1 VEAPHLQRLHKRY
14 FGQGLRLVAVTQMNP
29 TLSEVR
35 QFTRRHGVT
44 YPVVLDPGERTGKR
58 YRIEGHPCAVLLDRR
73 GVVRFVHTGFLP
85 GDEKLLE
92 TAIQAVLAGRTPP
105 KGDD

>member
-1 VEAPHLQRLHKRY
+1 
-14 FGQGLRLVAVTQMNP
+14 MNP
-29 TLSEVR
+29 ALSEVR
-35 QFTRRHGVT
+35 QFTRKHGVT